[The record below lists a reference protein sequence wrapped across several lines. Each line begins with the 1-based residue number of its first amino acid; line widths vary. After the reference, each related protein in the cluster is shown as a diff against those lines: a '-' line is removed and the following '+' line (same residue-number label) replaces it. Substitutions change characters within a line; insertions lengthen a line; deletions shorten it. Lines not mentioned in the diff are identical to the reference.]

1 LDSHAQPE
9 SLALRVQFDTAEQQ
23 KDASTL
29 GMWVFL
35 ITEIMFFGGMFLAYT
50 YYRSMYPEIFAV
62 ASTSLNVYIGAAN
75 TVVLLCSSLTMV
87 LAVRASQ
94 LGDKKGIVLFLIL
107 TLILGG
113 VFLGVKAY
121 EWHEKFVE
129 HHIPGLGFHLEGI
142 PDSAQGHAQLFF
154 SLYFAM
160 TGLHAL
166 HMVIGV
172 GILLT
177 LIVWAHR
184 GRYSADYMTPVDLAG
199 LYWHFVDIIWIYLFP
214 LLYLISRHIPG
225 GGGHH

>member
-1 LDSHAQPE
+1 MASDVHTE
-9 SLALRVQFDTAEQQ
+9 TLALREQFDTAEQQ

-50 YYRSMYPEIFAV
+50 IYRSTYPVVFAV

-87 LAVRASQ
+87 LAVRAAL
-94 LGDKKGIVLFLIL
+94 LGQRRAIIIFLIL

-121 EWHEKFVE
+121 EWNEKFVE
-129 HHIPGLGFHLEGI
+129 HHIPGPSFHFEGLQ
-142 PDSAQGHAQLFF
+142 PEEQGHAQLFF

-166 HMVIGV
+166 HMVIGA
-172 GILLT
+172 GILSV
-177 LIVWAHR
+177 LIWQTKK
-184 GRYSADYMTPVDLAG
+184 GRFTAEYMTPIDVGG
-199 LYWHFVDIIWIYLFP
+199 LYWHFVDIVWIFLFP
-214 LLYLISRHIPG
+214 LLYLIDRHLK
-225 GGGHH
+225 